1 MGQAALVYRTRMDL
15 GPPDYVGKAEFQEPL
30 VAKKTNFYLQNR
42 KWHFVRVDRIEP
54 AAWSPHSEV
63 VPTAYVS
70 SAGSK
75 PVKPSARIASRR
87 IPRRGQMGTTL
98 E

>member
-15 GPPDYVGKAEFQEPL
+15 GPPAYLGKVEFQEPL
-30 VAKKTNFYLQNR
+30 VAKKTNAYLQNR

-54 AAWSPHSEV
+54 ATWSPHAEV
-63 VPTAYVS
+63 VPTVYVS

-75 PVKPSARIASRR
+75 AAKPSARIASRK
-87 IPRRGQMGTTL
+87 IPRRGQMIR
-98 E
+98 EA